1 MKPVV
6 DVPAPDAIETEAMA
20 WVIRLDGG
28 QLSPEDRAA
37 LAEWTRRTPAH
48 AAVLREMAR
57 AWGQLDALTA
67 LKPAEIAPAPR
78 RAAARD
84 TRTVRPAR
92 RRAYA
97 AAAAAAAVLLSVG
110 AYGYF
115 RMSPGAAV
123 DEAYVTSVGE
133 QRVVTLADGSEIHLN
148 TATEIEVDFERE
160 ARRIRLVHG
169 EALFDVAPDSDRPFI
184 VFSDVGAV
192 RAVGTVFAVRADE
205 ERLDVTVSEGLVD
218 LLPNAKFGGRV
229 GEPVSRL
236 TQNQAAARA
245 AGDEFTVRDLDAR
258 ELERVLAWN
267 EGVLVFDGQ
276 TLSQAVEEF
285 GRYTALRF
293 DIADPDVANLRV
305 GGRFRVGEVEQFL
318 DALES
323 TFGLQVIRQDERVTL
338 SLARG

>member
-6 DVPAPDAIETEAMA
+6 DGPAPDAIQTEAMA

-28 QLSPEDRAA
+28 QLPPEDRAA
-37 LAEWTRRTPAH
+37 LAEWARRTPAH
-48 AAVLREMAR
+48 AAALREMAR

-78 RAAARD
+78 RAAAHD

-97 AAAAAAAVLLSVG
+97 AAAAAILLSVG

-115 RMSPGAAV
+115 RVSPGVAI
-123 DEAYVTSVGE
+123 DEVHVTSVGE

-169 EALFDVAPDSDRPFI
+169 EALFEVAPDSDRPFI

-218 LLPNAKFGGRV
+218 LIPDAKFAGRV

-236 TQNQAAARA
+236 ARNQAAARA
-245 AGDEFTVRDLDAR
+245 AGEEFTVRDLDAR

-293 DIADPDVANLRV
+293 DIADQELADLRV

-323 TFGLQVIRQDERVTL
+323 TFGLQVIRQGERVTL
-338 SLARG
+338 SLAQG